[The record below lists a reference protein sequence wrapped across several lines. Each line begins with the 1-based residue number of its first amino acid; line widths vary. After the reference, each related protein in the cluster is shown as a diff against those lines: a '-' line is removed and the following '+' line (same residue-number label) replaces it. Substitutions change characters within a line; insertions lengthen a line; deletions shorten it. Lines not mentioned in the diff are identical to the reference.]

1 MRKIIIIIIKIIII
15 IVTCGVSQVFTWSAS
30 GTIMT
35 ETLAATLPT
44 VVVYVIDTPRC
55 ASPVTFMSNMLYAC
69 SILYKSKLPFV
80 LAFNKTD
87 VVWARGHMPGVT
99 RTGRPRL
106 CGGVDDRSE
115 RTARC
120 P

>member
-1 MRKIIIIIIKIIII
+1 MN
-15 IVTCGVSQVFTWSAS
+15 TAQVFTWSAS
-30 GTIMT
+30 GTIIT
-35 ETLAATLPT
+35 ETLAATVPT

-87 VVWARGHMPGVT
+87 VVRMWVRWGVVMGA
-99 RTGRPRL
+99 GRPRL
-106 CGGVDDRSE
+106 CGGVDDGLQRAAG
-115 RTARC
+115 R

>member
-1 MRKIIIIIIKIIII
+1 MN
-15 IVTCGVSQVFTWSAS
+15 TAQVFTWSAS
-30 GTIMT
+30 GTIIT
-35 ETLAATLPT
+35 ETLAATVPT

-87 VVWARGHMPGVT
+87 VVRM
-99 RTGRPRL
+99 R
-106 CGGVDDRSE
+106 GGVRCGNGRRST
-115 RTARC
+115 TALRWSG
-120 P
+120 